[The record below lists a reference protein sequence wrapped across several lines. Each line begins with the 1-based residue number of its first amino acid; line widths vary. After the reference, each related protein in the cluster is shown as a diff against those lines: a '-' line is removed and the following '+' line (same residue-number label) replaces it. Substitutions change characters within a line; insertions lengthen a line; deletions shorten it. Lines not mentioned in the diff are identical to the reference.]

1 MYNASMR
8 SKAADILL
16 QDAINRDRTTA
27 RRAALVEILLQER
40 YLTREHLIVRVE
52 GKLGKGCFG
61 ASAWKD
67 IFFRD
72 MQLVK
77 QALQAEGY
85 KLAYSRSSL
94 KPGYYLRDHASI
106 SSNMDTILQGCVSEV
121 DPSQIKILKKLTFK
135 QRFQQGCSVSNL
147 ARTIVANRIRQRNP
161 RLSSAE
167 AQRLAIQGRNAS

>member
-1 MYNASMR
+1 VKSESAE
-8 SKAADILL
+8 ILL

-27 RRAALVEILLQER
+27 RRAALVEIFLQER

-85 KLAYSRSSL
+85 ILAYSRSSL
-94 KPGYYLRDHASI
+94 RPGYYLRDRAGI
-106 SSNMDTILQGCVSEV
+106 SSKLETILDSCVSEV
-121 DPSQIKILKKLTFK
+121 DPSQIRILKKLTFK

-167 AQRLAIQGRNAS
+167 AQRLSLQGRNAS

>member
-1 MYNASMR
+1 MR
-8 SKAADILL
+8 SEAANVLL

-94 KPGYYLRDHASI
+94 KPGYYLRDHAGI
-106 SSNMDTILQGCVSEV
+106 SSNLDTILEGCVSEV

-135 QRFQQGCSVSNL
+135 QRYQQGCSVSNL
-147 ARTIVANRIRQRNP
+147 ARTIVANRILQRNP
-161 RLSSAE
+161 ELSSAE
-167 AQRLAIQGRNAS
+167 AQRLAIQPRNAL